1 MIYLGEKSDSLSGYQ
16 TIAIKWL
23 KERFER
29 NERKGSIVKKQFK
42 KIFTDDVIKNLV
54 SLKPDEL
61 VELEQKI
68 CDQYIDGD
76 EDKVKEFVSQAKS
89 VFVMGGYRNWFLKSH
104 INYDLATKL
113 DIHTCTYCNRE
124 YTFVFKNKLGG
135 KGMVPQFD
143 HWYAKKDHPL
153 LALSFFNLIP
163 SCATCNTIKKDIA
176 MSTREHLHPY
186 INKNISKSY
195 AFNLWLKEIGV
206 PEISLD
212 PTKSDDEIESKK
224 NKTTLETLNLH
235 LIYKGHSTKELKDLY
250 NLRLKY
256 PENYLKKLLDE
267 TFGNLDVTINEKY
280 RLIFGIELEDKDYH
294 KRIMSKF
301 KSDIIGK
308 LLSLDSSE

>member
-1 MIYLGEKSDSLSGYQ
+1 MIYLGEKSSSLSWYQ
-16 TIAIKWL
+16 NIATKWL
-23 KERFER
+23 KDRFER
-29 NERKGSIVKKQFK
+29 EERKGSIVKKQFK
-42 KIFTDDVIKNLV
+42 KLFTDDVIKELV
-54 SLKPDEL
+54 RLKPEEL
-61 VELEQKI
+61 IELEKKI
-68 CDQYIDGD
+68 CDQYKDGD
-76 EDKVKEFVSQAKS
+76 EDKVEEFISQAKS
-89 VFVMGGYRNWFLKSH
+89 VFVMGGYRNWFLSNH
-104 INYDLATKL
+104 INYDLATRL
-113 DIHTCTYCNRE
+113 DTHTCTYCNRE

-176 MSTREHLHPY
+176 MSTLQHLHPY

-195 AFNLWLKEIGV
+195 VFNLWLKEIGV
-206 PEISLD
+206 PEIGLD
-212 PTKSDDEIESKK
+212 PTRVENEIESKK
-224 NKTTLETLNLH
+224 NKTTLDALNLG

-250 NLRLKY
+250 DLRIKY

-267 TFGNLDVTINEKY
+267 TFGNLDITINEKY

-301 KSDIIGK
+301 KSDIIKK
-308 LLSLDSSE
+308 LINL